1 MKAFL
6 TLVLLAATPLAVAA
20 QSSGGAPPQ
29 APPGLTLEKPNWELV
44 HVYFFGNGSG
54 GDSGPIHP
62 TPTSR
67 GPSIYPQPGNFL
79 RYSSGRRGGGR
90 DNPSQGDALW
100 RRATVRM
107 TNNGARSVKRVEM
120 EFVFNDTSTGEE
132 LLRIRHASIKRL
144 RPGKSFLHQ
153 KTVKA
158 SQSTRRGDGATLRV
172 ELTEVRYADGTVWR
186 P

>member
-29 APPGLTLEKPNWELV
+29 APPGLSLEKPNWELV
-44 HVYFFGNGSG
+44 PVYFFWNGSG

-79 RYSSGRRGGGR
+79 SYRSRGGGGG
-90 DNPSQGDALW
+90 SSLTWGDALW

-107 TNNGARSVKRVEM
+107 TNSGPRTVKRVRM
-120 EFVFNDTSTGEE
+120 EFVFNDPSTGEE

-158 SQSTRRGDGATLRV
+158 SQSTRRGDGATIRV